1 MERCTSTNF
10 RSPARRAAA
19 VSLAYLAVLGTTSA
33 LAVGSAA
40 AAEPIAEMHK
50 ITINYRDLNLATIS
64 GATALEHRIEAAART
79 VCGEEARTLQEQL
92 GFRSCYHDAVNNAV
106 KSVNSPVLNAVHNG
120 EKPKGLVTAQLT
132 P

>member
-19 VSLAYLAVLGTTSA
+19 VSLAYLAVLGAMSA
-33 LAVGSAA
+33 LAA
-40 AAEPIAEMHK
+40 AAEPSADVHK
-50 ITINYRDLNLATIS
+50 ITVHYRDLNLATIA
-64 GATALEHRIEAAART
+64 GATALEHRIEAAARM
-79 VCGEEARTLQEQL
+79 VCGEEGRTLEERHD
-92 GFRSCYHDAVNNAV
+92 FRHCYHDAVNNAV
-106 KSVNSPVLNAVHNG
+106 RSVNSPVLNAVHNG